1 MQYIFIL
8 QNAKNKD
15 KDKALKEDEKQ
26 TATENKEVSANVP
39 NAEINKNE
47 DTKVEME
54 ESILPI
60 WLTRYLQFRFNLLDR
75 TGIWK
80 SVQNIKTRQCIE
92 SSLLP

>member
-1 MQYIFIL
+1 MQLIFLL

-80 SVQNIKTRQCIE
+80 ARLYIRINQY
-92 SSLLP
+92 P

>member
-1 MQYIFIL
+1 MLFMQYIFLL

-15 KDKALKEDEKQ
+15 KDKGLKEDGKQ
-26 TATENKEVSANVP
+26 TATENKEVSANDP

-80 SVQNIKTRQCIE
+80 SVLCI
-92 SSLLP
+92 